1 MSASESICAPNGL
14 ATPSL
19 RASAPSRPSKT
30 THAIRQIAAIR
41 TSPRMARKMASMPSM
56 RLPSV
61 HALTSANLTRRAAV
75 RSPGR
80 SGIDI
85 ADDSSSTGA
94 AGASA
99 GLTGRTASMSVLD
112 AGRSGD
118 AARSA

>member
-19 RASAPSRPSKT
+19 RASAPSRPSNA
-30 THAIRQIAAIR
+30 THAIRQIAAIC

-56 RLPSV
+56 RLLSV
-61 HALTSANLTRRAAV
+61 HALTSANLARRAAV

-85 ADDSSSTGA
+85 AGDSSSTGA

-99 GLTGRTASMSVLD
+99 GLIGRTASMSVSS
-112 AGRSGD
+112 RP
-118 AARSA
+118 